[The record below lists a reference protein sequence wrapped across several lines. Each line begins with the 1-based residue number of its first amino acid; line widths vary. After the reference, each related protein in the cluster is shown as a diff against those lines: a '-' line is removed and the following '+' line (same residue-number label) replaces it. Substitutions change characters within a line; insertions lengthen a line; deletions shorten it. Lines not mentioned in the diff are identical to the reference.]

1 MQGGVQPNFTMFKRV
16 LISLT
21 AFLSPALLPVA
32 HAETTSR
39 GSVFIVGDSVLS
51 ALNPRDTNAAQS
63 IIGAANWEVEINAKP
78 CRRATTAGCMK
89 GGVPESV
96 SDVLKNH
103 SSKKNGAVVL
113 MIGHNDERNV
123 SFQKKIQTI
132 NSQLSGCP
140 QVFWITMREIS
151 ESYKRA
157 NQMIKAEAAAHK
169 NVRVIDWD
177 AESKSQ
183 STWVASDGVHLKT
196 VGAKALARLILKD
209 LSHGKQS
216 PSATASP
223 SVQKE

>member
-1 MQGGVQPNFTMFKRV
+1 MQPHFHMFKRF
-16 LISLT
+16 LIPLT
-21 AFLSPALLPVA
+21 ALLSPVLLPVA
-32 HAETTSR
+32 HAETASH

-51 ALNPRDTNAAQS
+51 ALNPKDTNAAQS

-103 SSKKNGAVVL
+103 SPKKGGAVVV

-123 SFQKKIQTI
+123 SFQKKVQSI
-132 NSQLSGCP
+132 NSQLSGCS

-157 NQMIKAEAAAHK
+157 NQMIKTEAANHK

-183 STWVASDGVHLKT
+183 STWVAGDGVHLKT

-209 LSHGKQS
+209 LSHGKS
-216 PSATASP
+216 GSSTPAAPSA
-223 SVQKE
+223 QKE